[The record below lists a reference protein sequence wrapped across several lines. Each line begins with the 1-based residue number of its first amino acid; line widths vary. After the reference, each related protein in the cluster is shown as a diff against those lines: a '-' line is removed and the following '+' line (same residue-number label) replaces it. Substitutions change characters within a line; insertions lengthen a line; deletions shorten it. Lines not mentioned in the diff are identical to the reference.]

1 MSLYTSLACSPVQPA
16 EFDAATN
23 IVSSSQHTHLAFLPN
38 HHLTRDGKL
47 QGFHFTASLGDKL
60 HVLQMPDN
68 MFRCSCLYEIGA
80 VSCDEIGDAGQ
91 LSDAAHA
98 SDARGREL
106 QYESKT
112 PPACARGAR
121 LRFGLQLIVDAR
133 SLF

>member
-1 MSLYTSLACSPVQPA
+1 MSLDTSLACSPVQPA

-23 IVSSSQHTHLAFLPN
+23 IVSSSQHTHVAFLPN

-47 QGFHFTASLGDKL
+47 
-60 HVLQMPDN
+60 HVLAMPDN

-80 VSCDEIGDAGQ
+80 ASCDEIGNAGQ

-98 SDARGREL
+98 SGARGREL

-112 PPACARGAR
+112 PPACARGAC
-121 LRFGLQLIVDAR
+121 LRFVLQLIVDAR